1 MINVPLCK
9 NRSSKW
15 CLSLRRIHWRLT
27 VICVSPNG
35 EEIARILMVT
45 SLNDNGR
52 YKIGDEISVSVM
64 YSKNVMVTGS
74 PNIALILSNNPPSD
88 GIYQSGSGSKEL
100 VFNYIVKE
108 GDNTLDLEYV
118 SSTSIALNEGS
129 IFTMDSKL
137 LTIFILPG
145 SQGSLSQNK
154 DIILDGV
161 YPTIISITPQDG
173 NTLLLFL

>member
-1 MINVPLCK
+1 MFL
-9 NRSSKW
+9 
-15 CLSLRRIHWRLT
+15 
-27 VICVSPNG
+27 NG
-35 EEIARILMVT
+35 EEIAKILMVT

-74 PNIALILSNNPPSD
+74 PNIALNTNNPPSD

-129 IFTMDSKL
+129 FLQWTIKL
-137 LTIFILPG
+137 LTIYFRHQALKALLVRIKILFWMEVPYNN
-145 SQGSLSQNK
+145 LH
-154 DIILDGV
+154 
-161 YPTIISITPQDG
+161 YPSRWKYLAVRNISC
-173 NTLLLFL
+173 N